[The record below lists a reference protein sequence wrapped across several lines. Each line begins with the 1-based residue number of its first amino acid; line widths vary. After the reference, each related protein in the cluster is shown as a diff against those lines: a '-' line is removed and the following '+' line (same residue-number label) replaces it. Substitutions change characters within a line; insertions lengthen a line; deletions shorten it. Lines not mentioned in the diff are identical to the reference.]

1 MLKIALIGFLSGIVG
16 TFLGGVIS
24 IIFRNKVDKYL
35 FFFMGI
41 AGGIMLSVVTFD
53 LLFEAMDEIGVGLTV
68 IFTFL
73 GVLFSMMIKSFI
85 RFDGMLKTGYLIFL
99 GILFH
104 NFPEGLA
111 IGSSFL
117 LKESLGFTLAIVIGI
132 HNIPEGIA
140 MALSLIKG
148 KMNILNV
155 MLLTVFAGIPMG
167 IGSCIGAYF
176 AESFKCVVGVFLA
189 MAAGT
194 MLYITLEEI
203 FPNSKTI
210 YSIIGFLLGIVIVK
224 VF

>member
-24 IIFRNKVDKYL
+24 FVFRNKADKYL
-35 FFFMGI
+35 GFFMGI

-53 LLFEAMDEIGVGLTV
+53 LLSEAMEQIGVNLTV
-68 IFTFL
+68 LYTFL
-73 GVLFSMMIKSFI
+73 GVLISVMLKKII
-85 RFDGMLKTGYLIFL
+85 HFDGMLKTGYLIFL
-99 GILFH
+99 SILLH

-117 LKESLGFTLAIVIGI
+117 LRESLGFTLAIVIGI
-132 HNIPEGIA
+132 HNVPEGIA

-148 KMNILNV
+148 KMKISKV
-155 MLLTVFAGIPMG
+155 MLFTILAGVPMG
-167 IGSCIGAYF
+167 VGSYFGAYF
-176 AESFKCVVGVFLA
+176 AESFSSVIGIFLA
-189 MAAGT
+189 IAGGT
-194 MLYITLEEI
+194 MLYVTLEEI